1 MKDDL
6 FDELNNKEVEQV
18 TKTVKKRDVTDS
30 AQPKKSYD
38 IADVDRKQKNLLKVY
53 RNEPKISVRVAPA
66 YAKYFGKTM
75 RVMINGIAV
84 TIRCDGKAVNVPE
97 TFAAEI
103 QRRIDSADA
112 YEMKT
117 SKMSN
122 YRDNLEDA
130 PGLLNFFG

>member
-18 TKTVKKRDVTDS
+18 TKNVKKRDTIDS
-30 AQPKKSYD
+30 AQPNKSYD
-38 IADVDRKQKNLLKVY
+38 ITDIDRKQKNLLKVY
-53 RNEPKISVRVAPA
+53 RNEPKVSVRIAPS
-66 YAKYFGKTM
+66 YAKYFGRVM

-84 TIRCDGKAVNVPE
+84 TVRCDGRAVNVPK

-117 SKMSN
+117 SRMSN
-122 YRDNLEDA
+122 YTNNYESA
-130 PGLLNFFG
+130 PGLLSFFG

>member
-1 MKDDL
+1 MKDNL

-18 TKTVKKRDVTDS
+18 TRKTVKRNDIDS
-30 AQPKKSYD
+30 AQTNKSYD
-38 IADVDRKQKNLLKVY
+38 IPDVDRKQKNLLKVY
-53 RNEPKISVRVAPA
+53 RNEPKVSVRIAPS

-84 TIRCDGKAVNVPE
+84 TVRCDGRAVNVPE

-103 QRRIDSADA
+103 YRRMDSADA

-122 YRDNLEDA
+122 YTKNYETA